1 MRTQRALKILAVV
14 LLIALLAAGSILG
27 YALGY
32 ARGIASEQAQ
42 WRSGDWGK
50 LNQVLYTIERFF
62 IEEMTR
68 EELMEGALYGL
79 VESLQDPYS
88 AYLSP
93 EEMENLLIQAG
104 GAYSGIGVEVTMEN
118 NRVTVIA
125 PIAGSPAEKAGL
137 LPGDQIV
144 EVNGKNIEG
153 LPLNDAVK
161 DIRGKEGT
169 EVTLGIVREGLP
181 GIFRITLTRA
191 RIERSSLK
199 TEMLADGMGYL
210 ALSQFADNSDA
221 EFTKAIRQLKDQ
233 GMKGLILDLR
243 DNPGGYLDVVVD
255 IAKQIVPRGLIV
267 YTEDRNG
274 NRVEEYRSS
283 LRQRGYPMVVLVNGN
298 SASASEILAGA
309 LQDSGVPVVGSRTY
323 GKGTVQRFY
332 PLDDGS
338 YVKLTMARFFTPKG
352 RAIQGNGIVPDYVVE
367 MDAVHRITSLP
378 FLGSLELGSEALHVY
393 QLQNMLTAMEY
404 MTAPVTG
411 VYDQP
416 TADAVAAFQRDNGLP
431 ATGVLDAS
439 STEVLNKRWA
449 KHARRA
455 DVQLEKAME
464 ILAQMIRE
472 N

>member
-62 IEEMTR
+62 IEETTR

-439 STEVLNKRWA
+439 STEVFNKRWA

>member
-1 MRTQRALKILAVV
+1 M
-14 LLIALLAAGSILG
+14 
-27 YALGY
+27 
-32 ARGIASEQAQ
+32 
-42 WRSGDWGK
+42 
-50 LNQVLYTIERFF
+50 
-62 IEEMTR
+62 
-68 EELMEGALYGL
+68 
-79 VESLQDPYS
+79 
-88 AYLSP
+88 
-93 EEMENLLIQAG
+93 
-104 GAYSGIGVEVTMEN
+104 
-118 NRVTVIA
+118 
-125 PIAGSPAEKAGL
+125 
-137 LPGDQIV
+137 
-144 EVNGKNIEG
+144 
-153 LPLNDAVK
+153 
-161 DIRGKEGT
+161 
-169 EVTLGIVREGLP
+169 
-181 GIFRITLTRA
+181 
-191 RIERSSLK
+191 
-199 TEMLADGMGYL
+199 
-210 ALSQFADNSDA
+210 
-221 EFTKAIRQLKDQ
+221 
-233 GMKGLILDLR
+233 
-243 DNPGGYLDVVVD
+243 
-255 IAKQIVPRGLIV
+255 
-267 YTEDRNG
+267 
-274 NRVEEYRSS
+274 
-283 LRQRGYPMVVLVNGN
+283 
-298 SASASEILAGA
+298 
-309 LQDSGVPVVGSRTY
+309 
-323 GKGTVQRFY
+323 QRFY